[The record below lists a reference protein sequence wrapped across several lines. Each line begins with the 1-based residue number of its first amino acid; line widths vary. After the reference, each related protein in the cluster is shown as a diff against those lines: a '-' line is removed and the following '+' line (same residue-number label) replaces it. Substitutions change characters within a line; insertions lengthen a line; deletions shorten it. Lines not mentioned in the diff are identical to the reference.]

1 MTKIYEDLIQ
11 FTEVLPFVNLAC
23 HQYLLNTEEPILFQ
37 TGTANYSAII
47 IPQIKKILG
56 EKKLKYIYIS
66 HFESDE
72 CGGLSQ
78 LLKDF
83 PEVTVISSETTA
95 RQLMGFGITF
105 NIQQKKGGEI
115 FEGNDFELEFLN
127 YPSEMHLWDGIVA
140 FEKKRGIF
148 ISSDLVFI
156 FGEFHGEIRE
166 GSWIKEVENSGAK
179 EISEKLFLDLF
190 KLKPNFIA
198 TGHGPCVSILK

>member
-1 MTKIYEDLIQ
+1 MELLLIY
-11 FTEVLPFVNLAC
+11 N
-23 HQYLLNTEEPILFQ
+23 
-37 TGTANYSAII
+37 
-47 IPQIKKILG
+47 
-56 EKKLKYIYIS
+56 
-66 HFESDE
+66 
-72 CGGLSQ
+72 
-78 LLKDF
+78 
-83 PEVTVISSETTA
+83 
-95 RQLMGFGITF
+95 
-105 NIQQKKGGEI
+105 KKGGEI

-179 EISEKLFLDLF
+179 EISEKLFLDLL

>member
-37 TGTANYSAII
+37 TGAANYSAII

-179 EISEKLFLDLF
+179 EISEKLFLDLL

>member
-1 MTKIYEDLIQ
+1 M
-11 FTEVLPFVNLAC
+11 
-23 HQYLLNTEEPILFQ
+23 IL
-37 TGTANYSAII
+37 

-179 EISEKLFLDLF
+179 EISEKLFLDLL

>member
-23 HQYLLNTEEPILFQ
+23 HQYLLNIEEPILFQ

-179 EISEKLFLDLF
+179 EISEKLFLDLL